1 MKKQKKIYGQQMSTW
16 KIYLLSHS
24 SFCSFQLLYF
34 SLSIFDMAEPISAIN
49 ATKDEVV
56 QDSKNLHQAINTALK
71 SEEGGTKVHV
81 FDPEMSAEEK
91 KAEVLKDVKVP
102 SIPNNTTPLHTD
114 IGSTDTKKV
123 VEAIS
128 NAPPPAAASAAKPFS
143 PPPTPP
149 NQSVSTQIIT
159 AAKRSDSK
167 SSSSEVNATDK
178 SVKSNTPGSF
188 VDEHVKKKI
197 PDWYNVGWTNYSTL
211 PNPGDEMAM
220 AEMKKSL
227 SDEEIKEQYYQSR
240 SSSGEYNDF
249 ISQFINEKYYGEWYH
264 NCGVV
269 FVAIF
274 FTWLLIKIR
283 FGLFSCLIVGAFF
296 GK

>member
-1 MKKQKKIYGQQMSTW
+1 
-16 KIYLLSHS
+16 
-24 SFCSFQLLYF
+24 
-34 SLSIFDMAEPISAIN
+34 MAEPISAIN

-102 SIPNNTTPLHTD
+102 SIPNNKTPLHTD

-123 VEAIS
+123 VEAVS
-128 NAPPPAAASAAKPFS
+128 NAPPPAPASAAKPFS

-149 NQSVSTQIIT
+149 NQLASTQIIT
-159 AAKRSDSK
+159 PAKRSDSK

-178 SVKSNTPGSF
+178 SVKSKTPGSF
-188 VDEHVKKKI
+188 VDEPVKKKI
-197 PDWYNVGWTNYSTL
+197 PDWYNVGWTHYSTL